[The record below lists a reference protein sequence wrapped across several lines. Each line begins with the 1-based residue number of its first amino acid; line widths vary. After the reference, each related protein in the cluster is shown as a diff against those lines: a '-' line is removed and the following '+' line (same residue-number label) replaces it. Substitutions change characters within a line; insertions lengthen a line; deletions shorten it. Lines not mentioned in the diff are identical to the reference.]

1 MKDKAFFRIM
11 TQKIGRGSHT
21 IRVDGTLIT
30 GYEGIKFDSDKYSQE
45 MKKIEESLKG
55 QAACASSARA
65 YADLKN
71 KFASKSE
78 PKFESVTESI
88 ASS

>member
-1 MKDKAFFRIM
+1 M
-11 TQKIGRGSHT
+11 TQRIGRPSHT
-21 IRVDGTLIT
+21 FRVDGVLTT
-30 GYEGIKFDSDKYSQE
+30 GYEGIQFDVDKYFRE
-45 MKKIEESLKG
+45 IKKIEESLKG
-55 QAACASSARA
+55 QAACASSAGA

-88 ASS
+88 AAS